1 MRRTILSEE
10 EIQTICS
17 MIGRQLS
24 SRYRFFDEPPVA
36 ICVMNGA
43 IPFASDLLKNVNIPI
58 IIDYIQLSTYRNGES
73 NGNVIINKDIST
85 NLQNRDVIIIEDIVD
100 SGISLN
106 FLTDY
111 IFKKYRPKS
120 IVSVSLISR
129 ISKRKVSVK
138 IDYLGKEIDEDSFLV
153 GYGLDYKKM
162 FRNERYVFVPS
173 QEEIEEW
180 DKLVKD

>member
-24 SRYRFFDEPPVA
+24 SRYRFSDEPPVA

-111 IFKKYRPKS
+111 ILKKYRPKS

-180 DKLVKD
+180 DKLVKE

>member
-24 SRYRFFDEPPVA
+24 SRYRFSDEPPVA

-73 NGNVIINKDIST
+73 NGNVIINKDISST
-85 NLQNRDVIIIEDIVD
+85 STTTYFI
-100 SGISLN
+100 
-106 FLTDY
+106 FL
-111 IFKKYRPKS
+111 F
-120 IVSVSLISR
+120 
-129 ISKRKVSVK
+129 
-138 IDYLGKEIDEDSFLV
+138 
-153 GYGLDYKKM
+153 
-162 FRNERYVFVPS
+162 
-173 QEEIEEW
+173 
-180 DKLVKD
+180 

>member
-1 MRRTILSEE
+1 M
-10 EIQTICS
+10 
-17 MIGRQLS
+17 
-24 SRYRFFDEPPVA
+24 
-36 ICVMNGA
+36 
-43 IPFASDLLKNVNIPI
+43 
-58 IIDYIQLSTYRNGES
+58 
-73 NGNVIINKDIST
+73 
-85 NLQNRDVIIIEDIVD
+85 
-100 SGISLN
+100 N

-180 DKLVKD
+180 DKLVKE

>member
-1 MRRTILSEE
+1 MKNTHLSLEDRKK
-10 EIQTICS
+10 IQE
-17 MIGRQLS
+17 GLENQLS
-24 SRYRFFDEPPVA
+24 RTEIA
-36 ICVMNGA
+36 
-43 IPFASDLLKNVNIPI
+43 
-58 IIDYIQLSTYRNGES
+58 RN
-73 NGNVIINKDIST
+73 INKDIST

-180 DKLVKD
+180 DKLVKE